1 MIQDRRYGLIYI
13 FLGLWAGFV
22 ARQRDIS
29 AAYIVAAAFL
39 VLGVMKLVKFFKER
53 SKE

>member
-22 ARQRDIS
+22 ARQRDITG
-29 AAYIVAAAFL
+29 AYLVALIFL
-39 VLGVMKLVKFFKER
+39 ALGVMKLVKYFKGR
-53 SKE
+53 NKE